1 MATLLLSLSVALLL
15 ATYFEYRAGPEADD
29 DRSAQH

>member
-29 DRSAQH
+29 ERFPQS